1 MAWTR
6 SRDREHAAC
15 NLRVSAEGYAASRT
29 TSAAIVD
36 PPAEQNV
43 ILLYPGVTV
52 RGTVRDARSGEPIP
66 GVTVKLVSGA
76 AADRFFRRVM
86 TQSRSDET
94 GRFSIRSVPS
104 GTNRLALTHR
114 ERPQATFGPFEV
126 ARGPGELEVHPR
138 MAQGVALRGRVVG
151 FENAAGWTVTAQRF
165 SETRSY
171 RAEVQRD
178 FSFELEGLGVGTHV
192 LGLRD
197 PLGYRR
203 TIYVVVGESDVE
215 GVEIAARE
223 GTGALRAEVRG
234 LERGYAQVEAVSDAP
249 RSQRPASHWFPFRAG
264 RFVVEGLA
272 PGKYRVSVYAVNRPT
287 EATLEVEV
295 GTGELPI
302 VIEVSG

>member
-1 MAWTR
+1 M
-6 SRDREHAAC
+6 
-15 NLRVSAEGYAASRT
+15 
-29 TSAAIVD
+29 
-36 PPAEQNV
+36 
-43 ILLYPGVTV
+43 
-52 RGTVRDARSGEPIP
+52 
-66 GVTVKLVSGA
+66 TVKLVSGA

-86 TQSRSDET
+86 APSVSDET

-114 ERPQATFGPFEV
+114 ERPQARFGPFEV
-126 ARGPGELEVHPR
+126 PRGPGELEVHPR

-151 FENAAGWTVTAQRF
+151 FENAAGWTVTAQRA
-165 SETRSY
+165 SEIRSY
-171 RAEVQRD
+171 RTEVQRD
-178 FSFELEGLGVGTHV
+178 FSFELEGLGGGTYV

-197 PLGYRR
+197 PSGYSRS
-203 TIYVVVGESDVE
+203 IFVEVGESDIE

-223 GTGALRAEVRG
+223 GAGSLRVEVRG
-234 LERGYAQVEAVSDAP
+234 LARGYAQVKAVSDAP

-287 EATLEVEV
+287 EATLEVDV
-295 GTGELPI
+295 SAGELPI